1 MTPTQ
6 TWITFFIFVGF
17 TMLTRFITFII
28 FPEDSNP
35 PQEIIYLGSV
45 LPTAAMGL
53 IVVFALRETTIL
65 SYPYAIPELIAA
77 LAIILVHYLKRNTI
91 ISISVGTILY
101 MFLVQVV
108 F

>member
-1 MTPTQ
+1 MTSIQ
-6 TWITFFIFVGF
+6 IWITFFIFVGF

-28 FPEDSNP
+28 FPEDSSP

-53 IVVFALRETTIL
+53 IVVFALRETTVL
-65 SYPYAIPELIAA
+65 SYPFALPEIIATV
-77 LAIILVHYLKRNTI
+77 AIILIHYFKRNTI
-91 ISISVGTILY
+91 VSIAVGTIFY
-101 MFLVQVV
+101 MFLVQIV